1 MGITPFTFRQL
12 FTKLPTNQRIDE
24 IKKRKLCINCM
35 KSKSHQAKRC
45 TSNNCKTCGLKHNTL
60 LHRDKQDVEEH
71 SNTKDSTLRETQ
83 SAKHTTESTL
93 VTHSLSSSDKNYV
106 LLSTALINAFDKDDN
121 KLQCRVLLDS
131 GSQANLVTRDFVS
144 NLRINTKQ
152 SNMSI
157 VCINQ
162 ITTSSNES
170 MTIKIGS
177 RYNKFQTTIECLVT
191 DKITDVLPSFHISKS
206 KINIPKNLQ
215 LADPQFNALSQVQML
230 IGSDLFWRLVC
241 LGQIKSSFHG
251 PTIQKAQ
258 FGWVIAGAINN
269 EFQQHKG
276 FRHVQVNNVMIIHG
290 GSDADLDHAL
300 TRFWQLESYFSRQNP
315 MTPAEC
321 ECEEQFLHTVKRN
334 NEGHF
339 IVTLPIRDGGLTLL
353 GESQHSA
360 LTRFKYID
368 LKHMQVVDQQGDNNT
383 MVEFYLPHHAVLKES
398 STTTKLRVVFDAS
411 AKSDSGV
418 SLNDILLIRPIVQS
432 DLISVLLK
440 FRMFK
445 YVFTADITKMY
456 RQILVDGNQTSL
468 ERIFWK
474 ERDNEPIKAYELKSL
489 TYGTASASY
498 IATRCL
504 KYLAESN
511 QHRFPVGSEAIIN
524 DFYMDNLLTG
534 ADSIEEAIIKRD
546 QIISILESELW
557 KSQINWDSSVLM
569 HIHTQWMQFRTQLN
583 DINKIKIN
591 RFIFSGSEVNKLQ
604 LHGFADASQAAYGAC
619 CYIRARDEKGPEWLQ
634 LHEDQW
640 PKSQAQYSV
649 VVSEQVTKTF
659 VIKQECAILNTLIAK
674 YSKLPKLVRVLAYV
688 FCYINN
694 CKPTVKKR
702 VALLTSK
709 EYEYSLRFICKFVQQ
724 QQFGND
730 IKEIKKSKFASN
742 SKLSSLNPFIDDEG
756 MLQVGGRLKHTELA
770 YDAKYSILLPK
781 DHTITR
787 LIIHNEH
794 IKNIHCG
801 IQATI
806 YAVRNKFWPIAAKT
820 TTRDIIKKCVTCWKN
835 KPITSENIMS
845 DLLSTRAVHIE
856 LVADLTTES
865 FLSAFKRFVARR
877 GKVVC
882 MYSNNGTNF
891 IGAAKEL
898 NELYELFTKK
908 QTQLKLSEFFVEH
921 RIEWRTIPPNAPHFG
936 GIWEAAIKSA
946 KYHMKRVIGDA
957 ALNYDEMSTLF
968 AEIEAIL
975 NSRLISQLSSDPN
988 DIR

>member
-1 MGITPFTFRQL
+1 
-12 FTKLPTNQRIDE
+12 
-24 IKKRKLCINCM
+24 M

-121 KLQCRVLLDS
+121 KLQCRVLLDT

-215 LADPQFNALSQVQML
+215 LADPQFNALSQDNL
-230 IGSDLFWRLVC
+230 I
-241 LGQIKSSFHG
+241 SSFHG

-546 QIISILESELW
+546 QIISILES
-557 KSQINWDSSVLM
+557 
-569 HIHTQWMQFRTQLN
+569 
-583 DINKIKIN
+583 
-591 RFIFSGSEVNKLQ
+591 GS
-604 LHGFADASQAAYGAC
+604 
-619 CYIRARDEKGPEWLQ
+619 EWLQ

-659 VIKQECAILNTLIAK
+659 VIKQECAILDTLIAK
-674 YSKLPKLVRVLAYV
+674 YSKLPKLVRALAYV
-688 FCYINN
+688 FRYINN

-724 QQFGND
+724 QQFGNN